1 MSKLSANFLLA
12 GASVLLVA
20 VSLYFAFFLPGY
32 FTDLQLLGGVFFL
45 EVMLAVAW
53 RFERR
58 FFPVLLIVFLAA
70 GTDVPWSATWTS
82 VRWAVLA
89 FGSIVGMAIYL
100 RNSQCSFGIFHLT
113 AFFCCLAAF
122 VSALVSN
129 SPEASVGKAASLLLL
144 FLFGTGGARLAIRN
158 PRFARGL
165 LNGCEGMVYFTVLS
179 YGVFDVEF
187 FGNSNSLGAVMGIGC
202 MPLLLWGSIVEETRT
217 LRIRRTLAFLLAMLL
232 CLDSYSRASISAGL
246 IACAFLCV
254 GFRRYSLLIKGL
266 AIAGVAAV
274 LVMTFRPLESATKAD
289 TLVSAFVYKGHP
301 DESVLASRKTPWDET
316 ISSIQQSPWFGT
328 GFGTSFVASQEKQK
342 VNALR
347 SFTGITREHGNSY
360 LAITEWV
367 GLLGIIP
374 FIGLL
379 LLVVRSVMLGFITL
393 RRLRYTNALFTPLS
407 AVLLAGMIGAFFEDW
422 MFAVGSYLCVF
433 FWSLAFVLPDL
444 LPAAEVAMTSI
455 PGPLQPQPIASS
467 WNPELGIALPG
478 R

>member
-1 MSKLSANFLLA
+1 MSKLPSKLLFA
-12 GASVLLVA
+12 GAGILLVVA
-20 VSLYFAFFLPGY
+20 SLCCAFFSPGY
-32 FTDLQLLGGVFFL
+32 FTDWQLLGGVFFL
-45 EVMLAVAW
+45 EVLLAIAW
-53 RFERR
+53 RFEQR
-58 FFPVLLIVFLAA
+58 FFPILLIVFLAA
-70 GTDVPWSATWTS
+70 GTDVPWAETWTS
-82 VRWAVLA
+82 VRWAILA

-100 RNSQCSFGIFHLT
+100 RASRCSFNVFHLT

-129 SPEASVGKAASLLLL
+129 SPEASVGKAVSLLLL
-144 FLFGTGGARLAIRN
+144 FLFGAGGARIAVRN

-165 LNGCEGMVYFTVLS
+165 LNGCEGLVYFTALS

-187 FGNSNSLGAVMGIGC
+187 FGNSNSLGAVMGVAC
-202 MPLLLWGSIVEETRT
+202 MPILLWGGIVEENRGR
-217 LRIRRTLAFLLAMLL
+217 RIRRMLAFLLAMLL
-232 CLDSYSRASISAGL
+232 CLDSYSRASISAGF
-246 IACAFLCV
+246 ISCAFLCV
-254 GFRRYSLLIKGL
+254 GFRRYGLLVKGV
-266 AIAGVAAV
+266 AIAGLAAV
-274 LVMTFRPLESATKAD
+274 LVMTFSPLESATKAD
-289 TLVSAFVYKGHP
+289 TLVSAFVYKGRP
-301 DESVLASRKTPWDET
+301 DEGVLASRKTPWDET

-328 GFGTSFVASQEKQK
+328 GFGTSFVASQEKHK

-379 LLVVRSVMLGFITL
+379 LLTGRSVALGFVVL
-393 RRLRYTNALFTPLS
+393 RRMRYTSALFTPIS

-433 FWSLAFVLPDL
+433 FWSLAFILPDL
-444 LPAAEVAMTSI
+444 IPRPEVAAAVLD
-455 PGPLQPQPIASS
+455 PQPQSISPA
-467 WNPELGIALPG
+467 WNPELGIILPA